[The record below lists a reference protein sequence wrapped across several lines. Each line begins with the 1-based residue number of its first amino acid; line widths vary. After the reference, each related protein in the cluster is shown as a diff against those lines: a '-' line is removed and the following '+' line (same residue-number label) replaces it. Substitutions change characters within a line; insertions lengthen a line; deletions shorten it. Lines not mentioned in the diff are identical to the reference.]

1 MRPLDLV
8 IIFGYLV
15 GITVFGIWFA
25 GRQETTEDYFV
36 GDRSVPWWAIAASIV
51 ATETSTITFISV
63 PGVAFARGG
72 NFQFLQL
79 VFGYMLGRIVIS
91 FLFIPSYF
99 RGELLTVYQL
109 LERRFGGRI
118 KMLAAAL
125 FVIMRNIADGIR
137 LLLTAIVLAAVYVS
151 FQPPGDVTTATVTA
165 ATIASIVLLGVVM
178 IVFTYYGG
186 MEAVIW
192 VEVVQLGIYLAGAL
206 AAAVVI
212 ANSTAGGFSGAI
224 AVGKQFAKFDVID
237 FGIRQTSY
245 AFTFPFT
252 AAKWTFSLPIDLTKS
267 YTFWAGLV
275 GGCFLTM
282 STHGTDQYLVQRYLC
297 TDRPRRAAAALL
309 SSGAVVLA
317 QFIGF
322 LFIGVLLFAFYGP
335 HASPL
340 YTDFAAACAQVNPL
354 EAAGRCL
361 SDPAFAQTASAT
373 FPFAGGD
380 RVFPDFITKHM
391 PSGLSGLVVA
401 AIFAAALSSSLNSI
415 AATAVND
422 LYKPFRRE
430 GTDRHYLR
438 VSQWLTLI
446 WGIVQIAVAIFAM
459 SYQSSALDKAL
470 SVASL
475 INGPVLGVFLVGTF
489 LRRVS
494 EPPALIGMLTSIV
507 LMLYVRFWTPLAWT
521 WYVLLGSLITFAV
534 AWGASYFF
542 APASAEQRD
551 ELSPGAAD

>member
-15 GITVFGIWFA
+15 GITAFGIWFA

-79 VFGYMLGRIVIS
+79 VFGYMLGRVVIS

-125 FVIMRNIADGIR
+125 FVVMRNIADGIR

-151 FQPPGDVTTATVTA
+151 FQSHSDASMEATATV
-165 ATIASIVLLGVVM
+165 ASIVLLGVVM

-212 ANSTAGGFSGAI
+212 ANATPGGFDGAI

-252 AAKWTFSLPIDLTKS
+252 SAKLAFSLPIDLTKS
-267 YTFWAGLV
+267 YTLWAGLI

-340 YTDFAAACAQVNPL
+340 YKDFAAACAQVNPA

-361 SDPAFAQTASAT
+361 SDPAFAQAASAT
-373 FPFAGGD
+373 FPFASGD
-380 RVFPDFITKHM
+380 QVFPDFITKHM

-422 LYKPFRRE
+422 LYKPFRPKR
-430 GTDRHYLR
+430 TDKHYLR
-438 VSQWLTLI
+438 VSQWLTLL
-446 WGIVQIAVAIFAM
+446 WGIVQIAVAIFAR

-494 EPPALIGMLTSIV
+494 EPPALIGMLTSLV

-521 WYVLLGSLITFAV
+521 WYVLLGSAITFLV
-534 AWGASYFF
+534 AWAASYAF
-542 APASAEQRD
+542 APAPVERQD